1 MDKYIQDH
9 ADYLEMKFKFEAQKK
24 RADELQ
30 ERNEDLQGDFDRMYA
45 NFNAM
50 AELLEYWKLQ
60 TEILREQQK

>member
-1 MDKYIQDH
+1 MEEVVLKQQI
-9 ADYLEMKFKFEAQKK
+9 K
-24 RADELQ
+24 ELK
-30 ERNEDLQGDFDRMYA
+30 ERNEALQGDFDRMYA